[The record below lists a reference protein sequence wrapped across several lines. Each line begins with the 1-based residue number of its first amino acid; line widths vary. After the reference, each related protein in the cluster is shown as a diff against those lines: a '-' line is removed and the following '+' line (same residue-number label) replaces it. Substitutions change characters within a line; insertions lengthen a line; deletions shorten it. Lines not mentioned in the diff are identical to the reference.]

1 MFVLCESDNSGWDYS
16 EQKEVRD
23 VIRKPYKIPN
33 KKENWAKLFPRD
45 YLWTLG
51 KGVLYGHSE
60 RSGVLYGNHI
70 YTVGPYEKG
79 DDMQYKVVVVDAVK
93 DWGTNFEKAA
103 AELSRQVNEEIAHG
117 WEPIG
122 GVNVG
127 RTQSTEKPYLLQ
139 AMVKR

>member
-1 MFVLCESDNSGWDYS
+1 
-16 EQKEVRD
+16 
-23 VIRKPYKIPN
+23 
-33 KKENWAKLFPRD
+33 
-45 YLWTLG
+45 
-51 KGVLYGHSE
+51 
-60 RSGVLYGNHI
+60 
-70 YTVGPYEKG
+70 
-79 DDMQYKVVVVDAVK
+79 MQYKVVVVDAVK